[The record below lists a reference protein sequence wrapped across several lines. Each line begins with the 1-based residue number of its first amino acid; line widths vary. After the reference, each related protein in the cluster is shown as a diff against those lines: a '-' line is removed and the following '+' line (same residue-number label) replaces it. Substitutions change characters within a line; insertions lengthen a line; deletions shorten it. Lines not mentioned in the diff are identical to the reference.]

1 MAEANVP
8 LIDRIRRHPVP
19 DPTLAADMVGRIR
32 EAAAS
37 SEAAIRLREAVADD
51 DSRALTLLTGAF
63 TNAPFLRD
71 IGLADPLRLERV
83 LFSSP
88 EATLQRLLSACA
100 ERQESEAALMTAL
113 RRAKTEASLAI
124 ALADLAGAWRVDD
137 VTAALTRLADAALSA
152 AIAFLVREA
161 VAKGTLAVP
170 DPDRPEE
177 GCGYVVL
184 AMGKHGAYEL
194 NYSSDI
200 DLIVLYDRAV
210 AQLKDPD
217 AASPFFVKLTR
228 RLVRILQERTADGY
242 VFRTDLRLR
251 PDPGATPVAISID
264 AALVYYESLGQNW
277 ERAALIKARPA
288 AGDIAVGDAFLKEI
302 VPFIWRKSFDYA
314 AIADV
319 HSIKRQINAVKGFGQ
334 IAVAGHNVKLGRGGI
349 REIEFFVQ
357 TQQLIAGGRDP
368 DLRGRATIEMLAA
381 LQRKGWIDANARDEL
396 GEAYRFLRMVEHRIQ
411 MVLDEQTHSL
421 PNDPAGIARIAR
433 LAGFADRPAFDTA
446 LRSRLERVQSHYIR
460 LFENAPTLSAA
471 TGNLVFSGDE
481 DDPET
486 LETLGRMG
494 FAQPRDSARIVRGW
508 HYGRYP
514 AMRSTKA
521 RERLT
526 ELVPALLESFAR
538 TENADQA
545 LIAFDRLLSQLPAGL
560 QLFSIMKSN
569 PGLLDL
575 ISIVLGAAPRLA
587 ATITRRP
594 RVVDALLEPAFF
606 GQVPTTAELDR
617 RLRQFLR
624 EGRRYEEMLDRARIF
639 GQEQAVLIGV
649 RVLTGTLS
657 PADAGAAFAG
667 LADILVRTLLAA
679 ASAELAERHGKV
691 PGGAVAVIAMGKL
704 GGREMTAASD
714 LDLILL
720 YDHDAEASASDG
732 DKPLAASVYYTRL
745 TQRLVAALAAPTAEG
760 TLYEVDFRLRP
771 SGQAGPLA
779 TRIDAFETYQDKDA
793 WTWEHMALTRA
804 RLIAGDPA
812 LMARAK
818 ASIREVLTRPRDP
831 AKLAIEVASMRAR
844 IEAEKGSKDVWDLK
858 QVPGGLVDLEF
869 IAQFLQLRHAPE
881 APDLLHTGTTTVL
894 RTAARLGFLPLA
906 DAEIL
911 LPAAELYHELTQVMR
926 LAIDGPFN
934 PQEAPRGVQRL
945 VAEAAGLPEISRVAA
960 HLAALQ
966 AGVRASFERI
976 VGPVVRE
983 G

>member
-1 MAEANVP
+1 MTEATQP
-8 LIDRIRRHPVP
+8 LIDRIRRTPVP
-19 DPTLAADMVGRIR
+19 DPALAADMIGRIR
-32 EAAAS
+32 EAAGS
-37 SEAAIRLREAVADD
+37 TDRLRAAVADD
-51 DSRALTLLTGAF
+51 DGAALKLLVGVF

-71 IGLADPLRLERV
+71 IGLADPVRLERV
-83 LFSSP
+83 LFSAP
-88 EATLQRLLSACA
+88 EETQARLLVACA
-100 ERQESEAALMTAL
+100 EPRESEAALMTAL
-113 RRAKTEASLAI
+113 RRMKTEASLAI
-124 ALADLAGAWRVDD
+124 ALADLSGAWRVDD
-137 VTAALTRLADAALSA
+137 VTTALTFLADAALSA
-152 AIAFLVREA
+152 AIRFLIREG
-161 VAKGTLAVP
+161 VNRGDISVP
-170 DPDRPEE
+170 DPEQPEP

-200 DLIVLYDRAV
+200 DLIVIYDRAV
-210 AQLKDPD
+210 AKLKDPD
-217 AASPFFVKLTR
+217 AASSYFVKITR
-228 RLVRILQERTADGY
+228 RLVRIMQERTADGY

-251 PDPGATPVAISID
+251 PDPGATPIAISMD

-288 AGDIAVGDAFLKEI
+288 AGDIAVGNDFLKEI

-314 AIADV
+314 SIADV
-319 HSIKRQINAVKGFGQ
+319 HSIKRQINAVKGFGN

-368 DLRGRATIEMLAA
+368 DLRGKATLDMLAA
-381 LQRKGWIDANARDEL
+381 LQRKGWIDDTARDEL

-421 PNDPAGIARIAR
+421 PNDPAGVARIAR
-433 LAGFADRPAFDTA
+433 LAGFADPEAFGTA
-446 LRSRLERVQSHYIR
+446 LRTRLERVQTHYMR
-460 LFENAPTLSAA
+460 LFENAPTLSSAS
-471 TGNLVFSGDE
+471 GNLVFSGDD

-486 LETLGRMG
+486 LETLSRMG
-494 FAQPRDSARIVRGW
+494 YAKPADIARIVRSW

-514 AMRSTKA
+514 VMRSAKA

-526 ELVPALLESFAR
+526 EIVPLILEAFAR

-545 LIAFDRLLSQLPAGL
+545 ILAFDKLLSQLPVGL
-560 QLFSIMKSN
+560 QLFAILKNN
-569 PGLLDL
+569 PGVLNF
-575 ISIVLGAAPRLA
+575 ISVILGAAPRMA
-587 ATITRRP
+587 DIITRRP

-617 RLRQFLR
+617 RLRQYLR
-624 EGRRYEEMLDRARIF
+624 EARRYEEVLDRARIF

-667 LADILVRTLLAA
+667 LADILVRALLAGA
-679 ASAELAERHGKV
+679 QSELMERHGSV
-691 PGGAVAVIAMGKL
+691 PGGAIAVVAMGKL

-720 YDHDAEASASDG
+720 YDHDPEAMGSDG
-732 DKPLAASVYYTRL
+732 AKSLAPTVYYTRL
-745 TQRLVAALAAPTAEG
+745 TQRLVAALSAPTAEG

-779 TRIDAFETYQDKDA
+779 TRVSAFETYQDKDA

-812 LMARAK
+812 LIARAK
-818 ASIREVLTRPRDP
+818 ASIRKVLTRPRDP
-831 AKLAIEVASMRAR
+831 AKLALEVADMRAR
-844 IEAEKGSKDVWDLK
+844 IQAEKGSKDVWDLK
-858 QVPGGLVDLEF
+858 QVAGGLVDLEF
-869 IAQFLQLRHAPE
+869 IAQFLQLRHAAE
-881 APDLLHTGTTTVL
+881 APDILHTTTATVL
-894 RTAARLGFLPLA
+894 RAAARKGFLPLR

-911 LPAAELYHELTQVMR
+911 LPAADLYHELTQVMR
-926 LAIDGPFN
+926 LAVEGPFN
-934 PQEAPRGVQRL
+934 PLEAPRGVQRL
-945 VAEAAGLPEISRVAA
+945 IAEAAGLPEVGLVAE
-960 HLAALQ
+960 HLRTLQ
-966 AGVRASFERI
+966 AEVRAAFERV
-976 VGPVVRE
+976 VGPVKRTE
-983 G
+983 